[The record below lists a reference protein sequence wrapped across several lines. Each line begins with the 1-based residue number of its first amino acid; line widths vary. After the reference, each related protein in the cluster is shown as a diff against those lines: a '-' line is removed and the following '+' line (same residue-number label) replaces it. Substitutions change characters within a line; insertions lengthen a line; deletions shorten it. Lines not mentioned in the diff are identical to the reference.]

1 MYAGDP
7 ACDLAACW
15 ILLPD
20 GFADRCYE
28 AYQPTPDLAT
38 QCRARGWAV
47 LHALGRIL
55 IGHAGDHGRP
65 GGKHTWGPPAHAA
78 LRRLTAT
85 VLGKTGSDQ
94 AERRQAVP
102 GQAKPGTAPVP
113 AGSLTSAPTLTCD
126 NSAAGGTRTPDLL
139 VRSQL
144 LYPLSYSRILL
155 IRIRCSIR

>member
-94 AERRQAVP
+94 AERRQAGAGAP
-102 GQAKPGTAPVP
+102 GPP
-113 AGSLTSAPTLTCD
+113 PTPPPRPCPCWE
-126 NSAAGGTRTPDLL
+126 PDLGTHSDL
-139 VRSQL
+139 R
-144 LYPLSYSRILL
+144 
-155 IRIRCSIR
+155 

>member
-1 MYAGDP
+1 VIDFGDMCAGDP

-94 AERRQAVP
+94 AERRQAV
-102 GQAKPGTAPVP
+102 
-113 AGSLTSAPTLTCD
+113 
-126 NSAAGGTRTPDLL
+126 GGASPPPPP
-139 VRSQL
+139 
-144 LYPLSYSRILL
+144 PLSLL
-155 IRIRCSIR
+155 GA